1 VRVRRQTAIVTR
13 WLHVYLSMVSF
24 AVVLFF
30 AATGLTL
37 NHPDWFSQ
45 HEQVKRYKGTVAATL
60 LRESSDQQPDKLGL
74 VELFRSKY
82 RIQGAVSDF
91 RVDDSQ
97 LDISFKGP
105 GYTADGFID
114 RSNGSYELIET
125 RSGFVAV
132 INDLHR
138 GRDTGKV
145 WSGVIDAAAILLIL
159 VSTTG
164 LVLIWFVYKR
174 RVSGLILAAIGG
186 AVCWMLYRVFVP

>member
-1 VRVRRQTAIVTR
+1 
-13 WLHVYLSMVSF
+13 
-24 AVVLFF
+24 
-30 AATGLTL
+30 
-37 NHPDWFSQ
+37 
-45 HEQVKRYKGTVAATL
+45 VKRYKGTVAATL